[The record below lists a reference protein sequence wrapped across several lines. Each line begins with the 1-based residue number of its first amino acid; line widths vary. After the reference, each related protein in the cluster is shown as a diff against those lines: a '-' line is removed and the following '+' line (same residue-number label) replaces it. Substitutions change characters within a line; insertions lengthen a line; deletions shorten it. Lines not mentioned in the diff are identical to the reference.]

1 MLYHLFLQYIYS
13 MAIINSMGVGRARKS
28 MGNVTYRTV
37 RGRTIGS
44 QRVQAGGAVTRVP
57 TSDQSARRS
66 IFSMISRFAALHS
79 SDIKVSFD
87 RTRYGSE
94 RNYFMRVNY
103 DALRA
108 ALIGVSDTATD
119 TEVSEA
125 IANYAEQHP
134 TAIYRVK
141 RSGMPVEYL
150 TGEWVTSSNP
160 ATGQVSIGGTVK
172 ASGIDAFQLH
182 TGDALRIVGNNL
194 SGPLSLVGTNT
205 LGGSTTVYDETTAFD
220 AVSKSDAEYSATV
233 KAAVN
238 NVYAVQVKVGATVI
252 ASYRNA
258 SGSQGDNPLG

>member
-1 MLYHLFLQYIYS
+1 

-57 TSDQSARRS
+57 TAGQASRRS
-66 IFSMISRFAALHS
+66 VFAMISRFAALHS

-94 RNYFMRVNY
+94 RNCFMRVNY

-108 ALIGVSDTATD
+108 AIVGLPSTATD
-119 TEVSEA
+119 TDVSAA
-125 IANYAEQHP
+125 IASYAEEHP

-141 RSGMPVEYL
+141 RAGLPVEYL
-150 TGEWVTSSNP
+150 TGEWVTTSNP
-160 ATGQVSIGGTVK
+160 ATGQVSIGGVVK

-194 SGPLSLVGTNT
+194 SGPLTLVGTNT
-205 LGGSTTVYDETTAFD
+205 QGGSTTVYNEATAFD
-220 AVSKSDAEYSATV
+220 AVTKSETEYSATV

-238 NVYAVQVKVGATVI
+238 NVFAVQIKVGATII
-252 ASYRNA
+252 ASYRNEN
-258 SGSQGDNPLG
+258 GSQGENPLG

>member
-1 MLYHLFLQYIYS
+1 

-57 TSDQSARRS
+57 TSGQSARRS

-108 ALIGVSDTATD
+108 ALLNLRAEATD
-119 TEVSEA
+119 EEISSA
-125 IANYAEQHP
+125 IAVYAQNHP

-141 RSGMPVEYL
+141 RAGMPVEYL
-150 TGEWVTSSNP
+150 TGEWVTTSNP
-160 ATGQVSIGGTVK
+160 ATGQVYVGGVVK
-172 ASGIDAFQLH
+172 ANGIDAFQLH
-182 TGDALRIVGNNL
+182 TGDTIVIVGNNL
-194 SGPLSLVGTNT
+194 SGALSLVGTNT
-205 LGGSTTVYDETTAFD
+205 NGGSTTVYSETTAFD
-220 AVSKSDAEYSATV
+220 NVEKSDVQYSATV

-238 NVYAVQVKVGATVI
+238 NVYAVQIKVGATVI
-252 ASYRNA
+252 ASYRN
-258 SGSQGDNPLG
+258 STGNQEENPLG